1 MTRKLSSPFI
11 NLILG
16 AAFILGAYFMHTYLS
31 VPMMEEAKAS
41 ESWPSV
47 QGIVSH
53 SEIQQSTRD
62 ETIMYAAVIKYE
74 FTVDSIS
81 YLGNRISLSSE
92 NSKTSSARE
101 VKKVLQKYPL
111 GERVKV
117 FYDPELPENS
127 VLETGADTLT
137 YIIKYVPFVLA
148 LFGVLMLYQVIR
160 VFAMLLLALFAG
172 LRK

>member
-1 MTRKLSSPFI
+1 MTRKLSSPLI

-16 AAFILGAYFMHTYLS
+16 AAFILGAYFMHTFLS

-53 SEIQQSTRD
+53 SEIRQSTQD
-62 ETIMYAAVIKYE
+62 ETIMYAAVIRYDFE
-74 FTVDSIS
+74 VDDIP
-81 YLGNRISLSSE
+81 YAGNRVSLSSE
-92 NSKTSSARE
+92 NSKTSSVRD

-111 GERVKV
+111 GKPVKV
-117 FYDPELPENS
+117 YYDPDFPANA

-137 YIIKYVPFVLA
+137 YIMKYVPYLLA
-148 LFGVLMLYQVIR
+148 FFGVLMLFQLLKVVVLLVI
-160 VFAMLLLALFAG
+160 ALFV
-172 LRK
+172 RTKK